1 MFSLKETLTGQAVN
15 NGTNNA
21 EIMVPLQYLSNFW
34 RPFEMPLIN
43 CGITLDLDWSGNCV
57 IVATNEAAQA
67 TAFSITDTKLYVTVE
82 TLSTQDNGKLLEQFK
97 SGFKRTINWNNK
109 SNKKSTKRV
118 TLYLHF
124 LIDPSFQAVN
134 RFVVLPLENEA
145 HRTSY
150 KRYYPP
156 TREIENYNAVID
168 EQHFFD

>member
-97 SGFKRTINWNNK
+97 SGLKEQLTGTINQ
-109 SNKKSTKRV
+109 TKN
-118 TLYLHF
+118 
-124 LIDPSFQAVN
+124 QQK
-134 RFVVLPLENEA
+134 E
-145 HRTSY
+145 
-150 KRYYPP
+150 
-156 TREIENYNAVID
+156 
-168 EQHFFD
+168 